1 MLDTSD
7 AVVKALVDAA
17 QVSGASTN
25 GFLAGMKGCKVARV
39 VVGEPGRRQ
48 SSGSGGCSV
57 YRHELMESLGYMLLR
72 LFFAFFGRWGL
83 GFSNYINWNH
93 SGCMSSL
100 GKLCEFVHIFMCCCF
115 F

>member
-1 MLDTSD
+1 MPLLDTSD

-57 YRHELMESLGYMLLR
+57 SRKRDHWISAEVLIYQY
-72 LFFAFFGRWGL
+72 F
-83 GFSNYINWNH
+83 N
-93 SGCMSSL
+93 
-100 GKLCEFVHIFMCCCF
+100 
-115 F
+115 